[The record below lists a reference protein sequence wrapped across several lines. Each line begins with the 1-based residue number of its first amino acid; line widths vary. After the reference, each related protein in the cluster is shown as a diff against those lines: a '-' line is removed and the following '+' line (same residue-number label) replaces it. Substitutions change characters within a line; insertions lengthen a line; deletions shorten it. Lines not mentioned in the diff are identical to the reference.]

1 MSPSLSSAPPSAASG
16 SAKESDRVGRSGF
29 RLLLLLSDGW
39 SGLMS
44 GGVYGDIGELG
55 PGAASLG
62 LRSGESCCDGDC
74 GGDCSAFCCTAVRS
88 RKAAPLVTAAR
99 LPRCGLLLL
108 RESGLIERA
117 IEAEVDRRRPLL
129 VRICIVGAG
138 VSDSRGS
145 RRYSL
150 PSTGSA

>member
-1 MSPSLSSAPPSAASG
+1 MRRYEEEEVTRDCGVGLNASLLP
-16 SAKESDRVGRSGF
+16 RVGR
-29 RLLLLLSDGW
+29 
-39 SGLMS
+39 
-44 GGVYGDIGELG
+44 E
-55 PGAASLG
+55 
-62 LRSGESCCDGDC
+62 
-74 GGDCSAFCCTAVRS
+74 
-88 RKAAPLVTAAR
+88 
-99 LPRCGLLLL
+99 LLL

-117 IEAEVDRRRPLL
+117 IEADVDRRRPLL